1 MALLLDEP
9 LTGLDP
15 AGMRRMKSTIAARA
29 RAGAAVVLSSHLL
42 HLVEE
47 LCTKLLVMRKG
58 KCVAYGTLAQIVG
71 ERPDLAGQR
80 QRLIQPPHE
89 GHRKLGYVLMALGV
103 FFQLQS
109 FGLTHMRS
117 AWPFVLV
124 VIGGFLVWRA
134 LGRSAGPPTAESSS
148 QLSEF
153 AIMGGV
159 HRVVES
165 SDFRGGEATAIMGA
179 VELDLRGSTIAT
191 SPAVIDVFALWGGI
205 EIMVPPEWK
214 VDVKAMP
221 ILGAFENKARS
232 SVRDSSAPTQEL
244 VIRGTALMGGVEIKN

>member
-1 MALLLDEP
+1 MNDKALSRINGRLVAGALLIFFGILFTLDNMGVLDAGDV
-9 LTGLDP
+9 LTYWPVILIAVGLL
-15 AGMRRMKSTIAARA
+15 K
-29 RAGAAVVLSSHLL
+29 
-42 HLVEE
+42 
-47 LCTKLLVMRKG
+47 
-58 KCVAYGTLAQIVG
+58 IV
-71 ERPDLAGQR
+71 Q
-80 QRLIQPPHE
+80 QPRE
-89 GHRKLGYVLMALGV
+89 GHRRVGWVLLAIGV
-103 FFQLQS
+103 FLQLQNL
-109 FGLTHMRS
+109 GLTRMRS
-117 AWPFVLV
+117 AWPFILV

-134 LGRSAGPPTAESSS
+134 LGRSAGPPAAESSS

-153 AIMGGV
+153 AVMGGV

>member
-1 MALLLDEP
+1 MNEKALSRINGRLIAGALLIFFGVLFTLDNMGVLDAGDV
-9 LTGLDP
+9 LTYWPVILIAIGLLKIVRP
-15 AGMRRMKSTIAARA
+15 AR
-29 RAGAAVVLSSHLL
+29 
-42 HLVEE
+42 EE
-47 LCTKLLVMRKG
+47 
-58 KCVAYGTLAQIVG
+58 
-71 ERPDLAGQR
+71 D
-80 QRLIQPPHE
+80 
-89 GHRKLGYVLMALGV
+89 RKLGWVLLAVGA
-103 FFQLQS
+103 FLQVHLL
-109 FGLTHMRS
+109 GLTRMRS
-117 AWPFVLV
+117 AWPFLLV
-124 VIGGFLVWRA
+124 VVGGFLVWRA
-134 LGRSAGPPTAESSS
+134 LGKRAGPPTAESSS

-153 AIMGGV
+153 VIMGGV

-232 SVRDSSAPTQEL
+232 SVREGSGPSHEL
-244 VIRGTALMGGVEIKN
+244 VIRGTARMGGVEINN

>member
-1 MALLLDEP
+1 MNDKALSRINGRLVAGALLILFGILFTLDNMGVLDAGEV
-9 LTGLDP
+9 LTYWPIILIAVGLL
-15 AGMRRMKSTIAARA
+15 K
-29 RAGAAVVLSSHLL
+29 
-42 HLVEE
+42 
-47 LCTKLLVMRKG
+47 
-58 KCVAYGTLAQIVG
+58 IVQQPR
-71 ERPDLAGQR
+71 ER
-80 QRLIQPPHE
+80 
-89 GHRKLGYVLMALGV
+89 HRKVGWVLLAIGV
-103 FFQLQS
+103 FLQLQIL
-109 FGLTHMRS
+109 GLTHMRS
-117 AWPFVLV
+117 AWPFILV

-153 AIMGGV
+153 AVMGGV

>member
-1 MALLLDEP
+1 MNGRPAPRISGRLVAGALLIFFGVIFTLDNM
-9 LTGLDP
+9 GVLD
-15 AGMRRMKSTIAARA
+15 AGD
-29 RAGAAVVLSSHLL
+29 VLSWWPMILVAVGLL
-42 HLVEE
+42 KV
-47 LCTKLLVMRKG
+47 
-58 KCVAYGTLAQIVG
+58 
-71 ERPDLAGQR
+71 
-80 QRLIQPPHE
+80 IQPPHE

-191 SPAVIDVFALWGGI
+191 SPAVVDVFALWGGI
-205 EIMVPPEWK
+205 EITVPPEWK

-221 ILGAFENKARS
+221 ILGGLENKARS
-232 SVRDSSAPTQEL
+232 TVRDSSLPTQEL
-244 VIRGTALMGGVEIKN
+244 VIRGTAIMGGIEIKN

>member
-1 MALLLDEP
+1 MNDKALSRINGRLVAGALLIFFGILFTLDNMGVLDAGDV
-9 LTGLDP
+9 LTYWPVIL
-15 AGMRRMKSTIAARA
+15 IAV
-29 RAGAAVVLSSHLL
+29 GFL
-42 HLVEE
+42 
-47 LCTKLLVMRKG
+47 K
-58 KCVAYGTLAQIVG
+58 IV
-71 ERPDLAGQR
+71 Q
-80 QRLIQPPHE
+80 QPRE
-89 GHRKLGYVLMALGV
+89 GHRKVGWVVLAIGV
-103 FFQLQS
+103 FLQLQIL
-109 FGLTHMRS
+109 GLTHMRS

-153 AIMGGV
+153 AVMGGV

>member
-1 MALLLDEP
+1 MNDKALSRINGRLVAGALLIFFGILFTLDNMGVLDAGDV
-9 LTGLDP
+9 LTYWPVIL
-15 AGMRRMKSTIAARA
+15 IAV
-29 RAGAAVVLSSHLL
+29 GFL
-42 HLVEE
+42 
-47 LCTKLLVMRKG
+47 K
-58 KCVAYGTLAQIVG
+58 IV
-71 ERPDLAGQR
+71 Q
-80 QRLIQPPHE
+80 QPRE
-89 GHRKLGYVLMALGV
+89 GHRKVGWVLLAIGV
-103 FFQLQS
+103 FLQLQIL
-109 FGLTHMRS
+109 GLTHMRS
-117 AWPFVLV
+117 AWPFILV

-153 AIMGGV
+153 AVMGGV

>member
-1 MALLLDEP
+1 MNGRPTPRINGRLVAGALLIFFGVIFTLDNM
-9 LTGLDP
+9 GVLD
-15 AGMRRMKSTIAARA
+15 AGD
-29 RAGAAVVLSSHLL
+29 VLSWWPVILI
-42 HLVEE
+42 
-47 LCTKLLVMRKG
+47 
-58 KCVAYGTLAQIVG
+58 AVG
-71 ERPDLAGQR
+71 ALKV
-80 QRLIQPPHE
+80 IQPPHE

-232 SVRDSSAPTQEL
+232 SIHDSSASTQEL

>member
-1 MALLLDEP
+1 MNGRPVPRINGRLVAGALLIFFGIIFTLDNM
-9 LTGLDP
+9 GVLD
-15 AGMRRMKSTIAARA
+15 AGD
-29 RAGAAVVLSSHLL
+29 VLSWWPVILI
-42 HLVEE
+42 
-47 LCTKLLVMRKG
+47 
-58 KCVAYGTLAQIVG
+58 AVG
-71 ERPDLAGQR
+71 ALKV
-80 QRLIQPPHE
+80 IQPPHE
-89 GHRKLGYVLMALGV
+89 GHRKLGYVLIALGV
-103 FFQLQS
+103 FFQLQIL
-109 FGLTHMRS
+109 GLTHMRS

-153 AIMGGV
+153 AVMGGV

-205 EIMVPPEWK
+205 EITVPPEWK

-221 ILGAFENKARS
+221 ILGGLENKARS
-232 SVRDSSAPTQEL
+232 TVRDSSVPTQEL
-244 VIRGTALMGGVEIKN
+244 VIRGTAIMGGIEIKN

>member
-1 MALLLDEP
+1 MNGRPTPRINGRLVAGALLIFFGVIFTLDNM
-9 LTGLDP
+9 GVLD
-15 AGMRRMKSTIAARA
+15 AGD
-29 RAGAAVVLSSHLL
+29 VLSWWPVILI
-42 HLVEE
+42 
-47 LCTKLLVMRKG
+47 
-58 KCVAYGTLAQIVG
+58 AVG
-71 ERPDLAGQR
+71 ALKV
-80 QRLIQPPHE
+80 IQPPHE

-232 SVRDSSAPTQEL
+232 SIRDSSAPTQEL

>member
-1 MALLLDEP
+1 MNGRPGSRISGRLVAGALLIFFGVLFTLDNMGVLDAGDV
-9 LTGLDP
+9 LTYWPVIL
-15 AGMRRMKSTIAARA
+15 IAV
-29 RAGAAVVLSSHLL
+29 GVL
-42 HLVEE
+42 
-47 LCTKLLVMRKG
+47 K
-58 KCVAYGTLAQIVG
+58 I
-71 ERPDLAGQR
+71 
-80 QRLIQPPHE
+80 IQPPRE
-89 GHRKLGYVLMALGV
+89 GHRKLGYVLLALGV
-103 FFQLQS
+103 FFQLQIL
-109 FGLTHMRS
+109 GLTHMRS
-117 AWPFVLV
+117 AWPFILV

-148 QLSEF
+148 ELSEF

-205 EIMVPPEWK
+205 EITVPPEWK

-221 ILGAFENKARS
+221 ILGGLENKARS

-244 VIRGTALMGGVEIKN
+244 IIRGTAIMGGIEIKN

>member
-1 MALLLDEP
+1 MNAVPARRINGRLVAGALLIFFGVIFTLDNM
-9 LTGLDP
+9 GVLD
-15 AGMRRMKSTIAARA
+15 AGD
-29 RAGAAVVLSSHLL
+29 VLSWWPVILI
-42 HLVEE
+42 
-47 LCTKLLVMRKG
+47 
-58 KCVAYGTLAQIVG
+58 AVG
-71 ERPDLAGQR
+71 ALKV
-80 QRLIQPPHE
+80 IQPPHE
-89 GHRKLGYVLMALGV
+89 GHRKLGYVLIALGV
-103 FFQLQS
+103 FFQLQI

-134 LGRSAGPPTAESSS
+134 LGRSSGPPTAESSS

-153 AIMGGV
+153 AVMGGV

-191 SPAVIDVFALWGGI
+191 SPAVIDVFAMWGGI
-205 EIMVPPEWK
+205 EITVPPEWK

-221 ILGAFENKARS
+221 ILGGLENKARS
-232 SVRDSSAPTQEL
+232 TVRDSSLPTQEL
-244 VIRGTALMGGVEIKN
+244 VIRGTAIMGGIEIKN

>member
-1 MALLLDEP
+1 MNDKALSRINGRLVAGALLIFFGILFTLDNMGVLDAGDV
-9 LTGLDP
+9 LTYWPVIL
-15 AGMRRMKSTIAARA
+15 IAV
-29 RAGAAVVLSSHLL
+29 GFL
-42 HLVEE
+42 
-47 LCTKLLVMRKG
+47 K
-58 KCVAYGTLAQIVG
+58 IV
-71 ERPDLAGQR
+71 Q
-80 QRLIQPPHE
+80 QPRE
-89 GHRKLGYVLMALGV
+89 GHRKVGWVVLAIGV
-103 FFQLQS
+103 FLQLQIL
-109 FGLTHMRS
+109 GLTHMRS
-117 AWPFVLV
+117 TWPFVLV

-153 AIMGGV
+153 AVMGGV